1 MSERVSSSRT
11 VIREAVGVF
20 HDAAR
25 FQAAIDELLSSGF
38 DRAELSLLAGEASVI
53 EKLGHGYRRI
63 AEFEDDIRVPRV
75 AYISTE
81 SIGDAEGGVIGL
93 LVYVGAT
100 VAAGAILASG
110 GTLMGAMIAA
120 AMMGGAGGAVGAGL
134 ARLIG
139 NHHAAHLQRQIDAG
153 GLMLWVHIRDAQHGS
168 RAIDIL
174 ARNGATDIHEHDLV
188 HSQYL
193 PARPE
198 ASDLERALLDPTSVF
213 RTPEE
218 VLARQ
223 DMTRDQKA
231 AILLRWRYDAIE
243 LEVAETEGMRSGELD
258 LLDRVLDA
266 LRHTRRT
273 ESRAS
278 AGT

>member
-1 MSERVSSSRT
+1 MSERISSSRT

-153 GLMLWVHIRDAQHGS
+153 GLMLWVHIRDAKHGS

-174 ARNGATDIHEHDLV
+174 ARHGASDIHQHDLV

-273 ESRAS
+273 QSRAS